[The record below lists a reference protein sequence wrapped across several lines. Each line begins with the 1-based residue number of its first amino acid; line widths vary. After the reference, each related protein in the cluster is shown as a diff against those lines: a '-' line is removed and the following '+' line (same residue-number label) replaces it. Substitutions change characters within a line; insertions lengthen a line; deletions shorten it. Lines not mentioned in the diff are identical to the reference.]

1 MANLH
6 ILRDDRPT
14 ERLTKKRFRERHIMC
29 GVVGIIGS
37 YHEEKV
43 PFWAAYEA
51 YRGLLTLQH
60 RGQDAAGVLS
70 YDKDR
75 RKFYG
80 KKNLGLVS
88 QALSQ
93 EDLESCTGNMAIA
106 HTRYATVGTDGVGDL
121 QPMVTGFPFG
131 VGMVHNGNIL
141 NYHSLADKLSKDY
154 DFQLLTNNDLELMLH
169 LWCQKII
176 EKRESQNSPLTFDHV
191 KESAKAILKE
201 ANGAF
206 ALVGI
211 MANVGMFALR
221 DPNGIRPLV
230 LGKREGVKGPEYCL
244 ASETLAL
251 NFLGFEV
258 VRDIK
263 PGEVVL
269 ITPKGEVMSEVVG
282 ESKTK
287 AHCMFEYI
295 YFAGAESTMEERSVY
310 GTRLNLGR
318 VLSRKVQKAID
329 QGDIKPDFVCPVP
342 DTSRTASI
350 SLAENLKLPYREGLI
365 KNRYIQRSF
374 ILNTQDKREKAVAL
388 KLSPV
393 ISEIKGKN
401 ILLVDDS
408 VVRGTTSQKIIELL
422 KKNGAG
428 EITLAIT
435 CPPLRHGCFYGIDFP
450 GEKELIA
457 NGRNLDEIAKWVGAN
472 KVIYLDEEDVNEAL
486 EMKDLCM
493 ACINNKYPTD
503 VSEGKT
509 FAAKR
514 RNS

>member
-1 MANLH
+1 
-6 ILRDDRPT
+6 
-14 ERLTKKRFRERHIMC
+14 MC

-37 YHEEKV
+37 YSEEKV

-88 QALSQ
+88 QALNQ
-93 EDLESCTGNMAIA
+93 EDLEGCTGNMAIA
-106 HTRYATVGTDGVGDL
+106 HTRYATVGTDGVSDL

-141 NYHSLADKLSKDY
+141 NYHSLAKKLGEDY

-169 LWCQKII
+169 LWCQKIL
-176 EKRESQNSPLTFDHV
+176 EKRENLNSPLEFDHV
-191 KESAKAILKE
+191 KEAAKAIIE
-201 ANGAF
+201 SANGAY

-230 LGKREGVKGPEYCL
+230 LGRREGSKGSEYCF

-251 NFLGFEV
+251 NFLGFEF
-258 VRDIK
+258 VRDIL

-269 ITPKGEVMSEVVG
+269 ITPKGEIHSEVVG
-282 ESKTK
+282 AAPKKS
-287 AHCMFEYI
+287 HCMFEWI
-295 YFAGAESTMEERSVY
+295 YFAGAESSIEERSVY
-310 GTRLNLGR
+310 SSRLNLGR
-318 VLSRKVQKAID
+318 VLARKVQVLMD
-329 QGDIKPDFVCPVP
+329 QGEITPDIVCPVP

-350 SLAENLKLPYREGLI
+350 SLAESLKLPYREGLI

-393 ISEIKGKN
+393 LSEIQGKN

-422 KKNGAG
+422 KKNGAR

-450 GEKELIA
+450 AEKELIA
-457 NGRNLDEIAKWVGAN
+457 NGRNLQEIAEWVGAN
-472 KVIYLDEEDVNEAL
+472 RVIYLDEEDVNEAL
-486 EMKDLCM
+486 EMKELCM
-493 ACINNKYPTD
+493 ACINNNYPTD

-509 FAAKR
+509 FASKR

>member
-1 MANLH
+1 
-6 ILRDDRPT
+6 
-14 ERLTKKRFRERHIMC
+14 MC
-29 GVVGIIGS
+29 GVIGLIGP
-37 YHEEKV
+37 YHEDKV

-75 RKFYG
+75 RKFFG

-88 QALSQ
+88 QALDQ
-93 EDLESCTGNMAIA
+93 QDLEGCTGNMAIA
-106 HTRYATVGTDGVGDL
+106 HTRYATIGSDGVSDL

-141 NYHSLADKLSKDY
+141 NYHSLANQMGEEF

-169 LWCQKII
+169 LWCQKIL
-176 EKRESQNSPLTFDHV
+176 ENRESSNSPLEFSHV
-191 KESAKAILKE
+191 KQAANAIFEK
-201 ANGAF
+201 ANGAY
-206 ALVGI
+206 ALVG
-211 MANVGMFALR
+211 MMGNLGLFALR

-230 LGKREGVKGPEYCL
+230 LGKRSGSKGDEYCV

-251 NFLGFEV
+251 NFLGFEL
-258 VRDIK
+258 VRDVK
-263 PGEVVL
+263 PGEVL
-269 ITPKGEVMSEVVG
+269 LLTPKGEVCSEVVAAP
-282 ESKTK
+282 TRK
-287 AHCMFEYI
+287 AHCMFEWV

-310 GTRLNLGR
+310 STRLNLGKVLAKR
-318 VLSRKVQKAID
+318 VKESWDAGEIA
-329 QGDIKPDFVCPVP
+329 PDFVCPVP

-350 SLAENLKLPYREGLI
+350 SLAENLGLPYREGLI

-393 ISEIKGKN
+393 VSEIKGKN

-435 CPPLRHGCFYGIDFP
+435 CPPLRYGCFYGIDFP
-450 GEKELIA
+450 KESELIA
-457 NGRNLDEIAKWVGAN
+457 GGRDLEAIADWVGAN
-472 KVIYLDEEDVNEAL
+472 KVIYLNEEDLSDAIGTR
-486 EMKDLCM
+486 DLCM
-493 ACINNKYPTD
+493 ACVNNKYPTD

-509 FAAKR
+509 FAENR
-514 RNS
+514 RSQKS

>member
-1 MANLH
+1 
-6 ILRDDRPT
+6 
-14 ERLTKKRFRERHIMC
+14 MC
-29 GVVGIIGS
+29 GVIGVIGP

-88 QALSQ
+88 QALEQS
-93 EDLESCTGNMAIA
+93 DLEVCTGNMAVA
-106 HTRYATVGTDGVGDL
+106 HTRYATVGTDGVSDL
-121 QPMVTGFPFG
+121 QPMVAGFPFG

-141 NYHSLADKLSKDY
+141 NYHSLAKKLGEKY

-169 LWCQKII
+169 LWCQKIL
-176 EKRESQNSPLTFDHV
+176 EERETQNTPLEFRHI
-191 KESAKAILKE
+191 KEAAKSIFSE
-201 ANGAF
+201 ANGAY
-206 ALVGI
+206 ALVGL

-230 LGKREGVKGPEYCL
+230 LGKRTGEKGDEYCV
-244 ASETLAL
+244 ASESLAL
-251 NFLGFEV
+251 NFLGFEF
-258 VRDIK
+258 VRDVL
-263 PGEVVL
+263 PGEVLL
-269 ITPKGEVMSEVVG
+269 ITQKGEVISEVVG
-282 ESKTK
+282 K
-287 AHCMFEYI
+287 AERISHCMFEWI
-295 YFAGAESTMEERSVY
+295 YFAGAESTIEGKSVY
-310 GTRLNLGR
+310 STRLNLGN
-318 VLSRKVQKAID
+318 VLAQKVQAAID
-329 QGDIKPDFVCPVP
+329 SGTISPDFVCPVP

-350 SLAENLKLPYREGLI
+350 GLAETLKLPYREGLI

-393 ISEIKGKN
+393 QSEIKGKN

-408 VVRGTTSQKIIELL
+408 VVRGTTSQKIIDLL
-422 KKNGAG
+422 KKNGAA

-435 CPPLRHGCFYGIDFP
+435 CPPLRYGCYYGIDFP
-450 GEKELIA
+450 ASEELIA
-457 NGRNLDEIAKWVGAN
+457 NGKDLEAIADWVGAN
-472 KVIYLDEEDVNEAL
+472 KVIYLDEADLEAAIGT
-486 EMKDLCM
+486 KKLCM
-493 ACINNKYPTD
+493 ACVNNQYPTNIE
-503 VSEGKT
+503 EGKT
-509 FAAKR
+509 FAQKR
-514 RNS
+514 RG